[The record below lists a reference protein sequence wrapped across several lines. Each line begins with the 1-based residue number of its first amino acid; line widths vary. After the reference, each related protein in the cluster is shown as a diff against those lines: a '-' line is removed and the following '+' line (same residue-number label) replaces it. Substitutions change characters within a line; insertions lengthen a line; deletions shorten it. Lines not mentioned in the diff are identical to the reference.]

1 MTAYSRKRRRRETIA
16 FVAECAGALGLV
28 LSFTTLFFA
37 MLGLMT
43 LRMVIWFPIGAL
55 LAATVAHFY
64 KDERVAPKAGT
75 ADSPHPARTHR
86 PR

>member
-1 MTAYSRKRRRRETIA
+1 MTAYSRKRRRRETIS
-16 FVAECAGALGLV
+16 FIAECVGALGLV

-55 LAATVAHFY
+55 VAATVAHFY
-64 KDERVAPKAGT
+64 KDERAASKMGAI
-75 ADSPHPARTHR
+75 DSAQRARTRR